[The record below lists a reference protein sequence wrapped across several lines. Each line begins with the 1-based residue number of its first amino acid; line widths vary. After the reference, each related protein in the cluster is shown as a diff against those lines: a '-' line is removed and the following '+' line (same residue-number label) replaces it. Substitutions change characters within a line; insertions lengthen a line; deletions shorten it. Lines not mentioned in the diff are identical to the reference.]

1 MSTSNSWLEKVPAW
15 VWCSLIPTFG
25 ALAIVYAGLKSNTS
39 RWIYLGIT
47 TFIASLILSSHGLAA
62 VIWIAQIATAFYLRK
77 SFLVKTMPD
86 GYLPLGDQRLTR
98 SLNSFHGKLDI
109 NRCSKDELVQVLG
122 LPIVYANDIEFLQSE
137 GYLFTYLEEL
147 SEVAGLPESYLKRIE
162 PLVIFTYDSKRDFQ
176 SSWRRANSF
185 GIDELVTAGVQ
196 LNVAERIVVERQKG
210 DFKSVLDLRKRT
222 KVSFQDLEMLL

>member
-1 MSTSNSWLEKVPAW
+1 MSTSNSWFEKIPAW

-25 ALAIVYAGLKSNTS
+25 ALAIVYAGVKSNTP
-39 RWIYLGIT
+39 RWMYLGII
-47 TFIASLILSSHGLAA
+47 TFMASLVFSSHGLAA
-62 VIWIAQIATAFYLRK
+62 VIWIAQIATAFYLRR
-77 SFLVKTMPD
+77 SFLVKTIPY
-86 GYLPLGDQRLTR
+86 GYPSSGDQRLTK
-98 SLNSFHGKLDI
+98 SLTSFREKLDI

-147 SEVAGLPESYLKRIE
+147 SEIAGLPESYLKRIE
-162 PLVIFTYDSKRDFQ
+162 PLVMFTYDSRRDFQ

-185 GIDELVTAGVQ
+185 GVDELVAAGVQ
-196 LNVAERIVVERQKG
+196 LNVAEKIVVERQKG

-222 KVSFQDLEMLL
+222 KVSFQALEMLL